1 MQKEKFGQ
9 TVLEVIFFPNKSI
22 LSHPSF
28 VRFFANQLDIKGLCP
43 SAPRSCPVIQLSPVV
58 SFIAL
63 AVHMLTFQKGDG
75 GGGGGGRERKRRHR
89 EREREKS
96 EIVCV

>member
-9 TVLEVIFFPNKSI
+9 TVLEVVFFPNKSI

-75 GGGGGGRERKRRHR
+75 GGGRERGDT
-89 EREREKS
+89 EREKR
-96 EIVCV
+96 EE